1 MLKVMRKK
9 GNIKAVMWLLAI
21 IIIPAFV
28 LWGGGSLLRDRNMN
42 SAGKIFNKRVSLEEY
57 LKSWEAARDQALMIY
72 GRLFDQVAQ
81 YLDLDSQAWDR
92 LILLVET
99 KKENIKVSDKEL
111 AERIKDFPL
120 FQKEGTFNPQAYD
133 WILKYHFRTTPVR
146 FEEQMRQSLA
156 ISKLVEKIYSQI
168 KLSDAELKDE
178 FTKEK
183 DKGRLSYLMV
193 EIQPLLNE
201 INIADEKEILDYY
214 TKNKESFRRPDSVK
228 VEYISIGIKDAES
241 GLSVSGEE
249 IEEYF
254 KSHSEEFASPN
265 PNPEAE
271 KKDKPEAEK
280 ETAESVAQPAAELTE
295 KISEDIKAKLLSQKT
310 KDRIEEL
317 KTEISSQINPQVK
330 FDEIAK
336 KYGVSFKETDY
347 FSLDSPLSEIGFNLG
362 FYNAAFN
369 LEPGEVSSPIETG
382 QGYIFLKLKDKK
394 SAYIPEFAE
403 VKDKV
408 ETVFKTEKAR
418 ILAKEKA
425 EKLLKRIGE
434 TSFEATAKEFNI
446 LPVTTDLISRQSYVA
461 GIGKSDE
468 FMRIG
473 FSLKPK
479 ETSKE
484 LISTERG
491 YVIAR
496 MDEFVTASDEDFAKE
511 KDAFKE
517 TVLAKKQADYFQ
529 KWFEDLKKKA
539 NLQSNMDKLKSRVS
553 P

>member
-9 GNIKAVMWLLAI
+9 GNIKAIMWLLAI

-28 LWGGGSLLRDRNMN
+28 LWGGGSLLQDRNLN
-42 SAGKIFNKRVSLEEY
+42 SAGKIFNKRVPLDEY
-57 LKSWEAARDQALMIY
+57 LKSWEASRDQALMIY

-92 LILLVET
+92 LILLEET

-120 FQKEGTFNPQAYD
+120 FQKEEKFDPQAYD
-133 WILKYHFRTTPVR
+133 WILKYHFRTTPIR

-156 ISKLVEKIYSQI
+156 ISKLVEKIYSRV

-183 DKGRLSYLMV
+183 EKGRFSYLMV

-201 INIADEKEILDYY
+201 INITDEKELPDYY
-214 TKNKESFRRPDSVK
+214 AKNKESFRRPDSVK
-228 VEYISIGIKDAES
+228 VEYISIGVKDVAS

-254 KSHSEEFASPN
+254 KSHSEEFTSIAPSPDV
-265 PNPEAE
+265 EE
-271 KKDKPEAEK
+271 KDKPQAEK
-280 ETAESVAQPAAELTE
+280 EAVETTAQPAAELTE
-295 KISEDIKAKLLSQKT
+295 KIGEDIKARLLSQKT
-310 KDRIEEL
+310 KDKIEEL
-317 KTEISSQINPQVK
+317 KTEVSSQINPQTK

-369 LEPGEVSSPIETG
+369 LGIGEVSSPIETG

-394 SAYIPEFAE
+394 NAYIPEFVE

-408 ETVFKTEKAR
+408 GVVFKTEKAR
-418 ILAKEKA
+418 ILTKEKT
-425 EKLLKRIGE
+425 EKLIKRIGE
-434 TSFEATAKEFNI
+434 TSFEAAAKEFNI
-446 LPVTTDLISRQSYVA
+446 LPVTTDLISRQSYIA
-461 GIGKSDE
+461 GIGKSEE

-479 ETSKE
+479 EVSKE
-484 LISTERG
+484 VVSTERG

-496 MDEFVTASDEDFAKE
+496 MDELTTVSEEDFQKE
-511 KDAFKE
+511 KDAFRE